1 MIASTLLNAMFAP
14 NSSQHSAVEIRQHLM
29 AVLQT
34 ICFQKRAPLFR
45 PVKAD
50 KTTPQYLWS
59 FFCDDAAFLERK
71 VLSKRALEVGNCPR
85 HEVLRF
91 KSGQLRWNPHKNL
104 WFKRRNP
111 GSKKPGNGWCV
122 WLCARRIYTGN
133 SLWSEWRDLNPR
145 PHGPEP
151 CALPTALHPDVQHGY
166 YKDFSAR
173 CQEPTHSFFFFASL
187 VPWFWVYT
195 DFQLLSMYTI
205 DCSPN
210 FVCCLPVYFT
220 FVL

>member
-1 MIASTLLNAMFAP
+1 MP
-14 NSSQHSAVEIRQHLM
+14 
-29 AVLQT
+29 
-34 ICFQKRAPLFR
+34 K
-45 PVKAD
+45 
-50 KTTPQYLWS
+50 YLWF
-59 FFCDDAAFLERK
+59 FFCDDAAFFERK

-85 HEVLRF
+85 HEILQF
-91 KSGQLRWNPHKNL
+91 KSGQLLRNLHKNL

-111 GSKKPGNGWCV
+111 GSKKPVNGWCA

-173 CQEPTHSFFFFASL
+173 CQEPTHSFFLFCILSSL
-187 VPWFWVYT
+187 VLSIYWLPAIVNVYYR
-195 DFQLLSMYTI
+195 LLA
-205 DCSPN
+205 
-210 FVCCLPVYFT
+210 
-220 FVL
+220 